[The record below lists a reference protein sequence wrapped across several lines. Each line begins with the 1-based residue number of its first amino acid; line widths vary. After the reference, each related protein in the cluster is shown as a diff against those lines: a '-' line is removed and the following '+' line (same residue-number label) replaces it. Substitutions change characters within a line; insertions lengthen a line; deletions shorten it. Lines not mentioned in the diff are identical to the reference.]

1 MELEKALLSA
11 EYESES
17 LKLEQE
23 ETELAHIQ
31 AKMSELERDMSE
43 SNESQEQLQSEAKE
57 RVLSAQQACAKLEEE
72 LADAKGRD
80 DERDSDLADK
90 LAAHTE
96 ILETE
101 RKAFED
107 LEFHHLEEEAS
118 NLATREELQRYG
130 FLTFTEGLIEKLFF
144 ARSQNEISD

>member
-1 MELEKALLSA
+1 MLSA
-11 EYESES
+11 EFESES

-31 AKMSELERDMSE
+31 SKLSELDRDMSE
-43 SNESQEQLQSEAKE
+43 SNESQSQLQAEAKE
-57 RVLSAQQACAKLEEE
+57 RVQNAQQACAKLEEE
-72 LADAKGRD
+72 LAEAKGRD

-101 RKAFED
+101 KKAFED

-118 NLATREELQRYG
+118 KQAAKEELQR
-130 FLTFTEGLIEKLFF
+130 
-144 ARSQNEISD
+144 